1 MNPTTPFLLTVVLL
15 SGIALAADDPVPRS
29 GFFPAMTLERLGEL
43 ILRIDPDARQ
53 RGNTW
58 EFGLESYTI
67 AMIADPQADRM
78 RLVIPIRSI
87 EDLGTDELLR
97 LMQANFDS
105 ALDARYAI
113 ARNVL
118 WATYLHP
125 LSPLTD
131 EQFLIAVGETAN
143 IVATYGTSYSSG
155 LFIFGGGDSGDIQ
168 RRELIDRLRDLGT
181 ET

>member
-1 MNPTTPFLLTVVLL
+1 MRNWFAALLIAVPVMP
-15 SGIALAADDPVPRS
+15 ALADTNDGGAP
-29 GFFPAMTLERLGEL
+29 MTLERIGEL
-43 ILRIDPDARQ
+43 ILRIDADAQQ

-58 EFGLESYTI
+58 EFGLESYTV

-87 EDLGTDELLR
+87 EDLGTDDLMR
-97 LMQANFDS
+97 MMQANFDS

-113 ARNVL
+113 ARGVL
-118 WATYLHP
+118 WATYIHP

-131 EQFLIAVGETAN
+131 DEFLMAVGETAN
-143 IVATYGTSYSSG
+143 LVATYGTSYSSG
-155 LFIFGGGDSGDIQ
+155 MFLFGGGDSGEIQ
-168 RRELIDRLRDLGT
+168 RRELIDRLRGLGT